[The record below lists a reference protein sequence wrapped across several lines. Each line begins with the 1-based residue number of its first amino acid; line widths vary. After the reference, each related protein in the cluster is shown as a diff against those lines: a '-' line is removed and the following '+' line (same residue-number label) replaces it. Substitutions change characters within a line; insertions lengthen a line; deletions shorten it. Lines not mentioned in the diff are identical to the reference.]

1 MLIGWAGATS
11 FCRTAEAMTWR
22 VDYNQRRRHSS
33 LGHLTPNEFVRQ
45 RQEDRALEG
54 APLQLQ
60 PVS

>member
-1 MLIGWAGATS
+1 MKRS
-11 FCRTAEAMTWR
+11 KYSEEQ
-22 VDYNQRRRHSS
+22 VDYNQRRSHSS

-45 RQEDRALEG
+45 RQEDRTVED